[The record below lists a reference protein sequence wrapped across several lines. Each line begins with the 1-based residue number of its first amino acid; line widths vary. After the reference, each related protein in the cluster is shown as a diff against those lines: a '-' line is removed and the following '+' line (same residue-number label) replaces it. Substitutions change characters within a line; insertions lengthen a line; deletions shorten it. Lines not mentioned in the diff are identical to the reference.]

1 MSRFVVCSSDVAVSV
16 LSVSEFISVEGLALV
31 PKSKR
36 QMRFYE
42 DERPFAV
49 QIFGGQP
56 ERMRM
61 AAEMAEE
68 IGADILDVNCG
79 CPAPKVVKHGGG
91 SGLLKDHS
99 RLETI
104 LKEIK
109 KAIKIP
115 LTVKIRAG
123 FYDHTI
129 NAVDTAKLAEAC
141 GAEHIALHG
150 RTKEQ
155 GYRGLANWDLVKQV
169 KEVVTVPV
177 SGSGDVTTIE
187 GAFAKFRETGCDG
200 VLIGRGAM
208 ANPWIFRQ
216 IEDAM
221 HQREIFEPT
230 LADKRA
236 ILHERF
242 DLLRE
247 DMPGTPAINRMKQ
260 LAGQFTRGLQGG
272 ALFRTSIY
280 HSHSVEEVLDRI
292 EEYFDAVES
301 GRPYYGEAG
310 VPIEDGPELIL
321 LRDRQPRITQF
332 FVRLSRCRQF
342 SWTIAGIQLYR
353 LRVSLV
359 AESVYS
365 YHDLLIVSRFFISL
379 LFRVFRC
386 LFQLLFRRRGLDG
399 WLSPRSHQPQSLN
412 QLAFLSFGKVI
423 KFYIERI
430 QDLFEFL
437 LCI

>member
-1 MSRFVVCSSDVAVSV
+1 MKEQALIKPFKIRDIEINPPLV
-16 LSVSEFISVEGLALV
+16 LSPMAGVTDVSFRRLVKQCGGVGLTVSEFISVEGLTRNN

-36 QMRFYE
+36 QMRFFE
-42 DERPFAV
+42 DERPYAV

-61 AAEMAEE
+61 AALMAEE

-91 SGLLKDHS
+91 SGLLRDLP

-109 KAIKIP
+109 KAITIP

-129 NAVDTAKLAEAC
+129 NAVETARLAEAC

-155 GYRGLANWDLVKQV
+155 GYKGLADWDLVRQV
-169 KEVVTVPV
+169 KEAVSVPV

-187 GAFAKFRETGCDG
+187 DAFRKWDETNCDG

-216 IEDAM
+216 IEDAIAGRVPF
-221 HQREIFEPT
+221 QPT
-230 LADKRA
+230 LADKRDV
-236 ILHERF
+236 LLEYF
-242 DLLRE
+242 DSLRE
-247 DMPGTPAINRMKQ
+247 DMPELPAIGRMKQ
-260 LAGQFTRGLQGG
+260 LAGQFTRGLTGG
-272 ALFRTSIY
+272 SRFRQTVY

-292 EEYFDAVES
+292 EEYFE
-301 GRPYYGEAG
+301 
-310 VPIEDGPELIL
+310 
-321 LRDRQPRITQF
+321 
-332 FVRLSRCRQF
+332 
-342 SWTIAGIQLYR
+342 TIAAGREYFGEESAGGATEEAPALD
-353 LRVSLV
+353 SCEAASV
-359 AESVYS
+359 A
-365 YHDLLIVSRFFISL
+365 
-379 LFRVFRC
+379 
-386 LFQLLFRRRGLDG
+386 
-399 WLSPRSHQPQSLN
+399 
-412 QLAFLSFGKVI
+412 
-423 KFYIERI
+423 
-430 QDLFEFL
+430 
-437 LCI
+437 